1 MEDAI
6 DAFVVTRDAVADVK
20 NVSMT
25 SKEYT
30 DQSDALKSLLSEV
43 GACATRLGVSPAFF
57 IRLFMTS
64 DRLDSFKANGRHSRL
79 DMRQG
84 SRWTKI
90 TRTVHWLGSLALTI
104 TYESKMP
111 SAFLLI
117 LYLRDRV
124 FLRTCVMIYLET
136 LTLSLFTRVVYPEWH
151 SL

>member
-43 GACATRLGVSPAFF
+43 AACATRLGVSPALFL
-57 IRLFMTS
+57 RLFMIA
-64 DRLDSFKANGRHSRL
+64 DRLGSFKTNGQHSRL

-90 TRTVHWLGSLALTI
+90 TRTVHWLGSLALAI
-104 TYESKMP
+104 TYESKMFY
-111 SAFLLI
+111 SF
-117 LYLRDRV
+117 
-124 FLRTCVMIYLET
+124 
-136 LTLSLFTRVVYPEWH
+136 FT
-151 SL
+151 